1 MEILPTLQT
10 LTPQVLAEL
19 AALLSDAEL
28 VAQAARQV
36 VLDLQQVR
44 IPDGTAN
51 AQDFCTVFQTNNFR
65 AVSAQFRQNSRE
77 EVDLFMSSK
86 TSRRRMPKQ
95 AG

>member
-1 MEILPTLQT
+1 MLTLT

-44 IPDGTAN
+44 IPDGAAN
-51 AQDFCTVFQTNNFR
+51 VQDFCTVFQKNDFR
-65 AVSAQFRQNSRE
+65 AVWAQFRQNSRE

-95 AG
+95 TG